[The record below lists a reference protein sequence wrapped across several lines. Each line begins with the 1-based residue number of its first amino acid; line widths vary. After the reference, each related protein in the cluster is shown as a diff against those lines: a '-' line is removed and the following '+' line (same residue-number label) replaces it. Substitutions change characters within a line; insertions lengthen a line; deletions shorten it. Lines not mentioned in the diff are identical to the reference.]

1 MADGQVGFKR
11 WIFAAGVAMAA
22 LVLTAAFIWRDDILQ
37 AALDPKVPYQ
47 TYRPPPPPD
56 YSQHK
61 SWALIPDRPAN
72 WTSADPPADIFFI
85 YPTTFDGGRE
95 WNSPIGSSQADRLL
109 NRVMLP
115 NYAGPFYRVGRVFAP
130 KYRQASLY
138 TQLTLRDDARDARR
152 FAYGDIRQAF
162 RFYLEHYN
170 EGRPLVL
177 VGVEQGGLLAER
189 LLRDE
194 IVPDPK
200 LVQRLAG
207 VYLVDVVAPRA
218 DYDPAKGAVVP
229 ACVRRNQARCVVGWV
244 DVWDTDYDGAQQS
257 LDRGLIWQGDQ
268 LVNLDNREALCVNP
282 LLGAMSNEK
291 APARSNLGAANASGL
306 EWGTRPAF
314 LVRQV
319 GAQCIGGVLRV
330 SKPKSPSLKESGGW
344 ADRLKEPAFNLFY
357 ADLEADAQARVASL
371 LNLPDFPKPAPP
383 IEKSI
388 EVTPSPIHRID

>member
-1 MADGQVGFKR
+1 MAEGQVGFKR
-11 WIFAAGVAMAA
+11 WLLAGGVAMAA
-22 LVLTAAFIWRDDILQ
+22 IVLTAAFVWRDDILQ

-56 YSQHK
+56 YGQRK
-61 SWALIPDRPAN
+61 SWALIPDRPAI
-72 WTSADPPADIFFI
+72 WTANDLPADVFFI
-85 YPTTFDGGRE
+85 HPTTFDGGRD
-95 WNSPIGSSQADRLL
+95 WNAPIGASQADRLL

-115 NYAGPFYRVGRVFAP
+115 NYAGPFFRVGRLFAP

-138 TQLTLRDDARDARR
+138 SQLTLRDDARDARR
-152 FAYGDIRQAF
+152 FAYGDVREAF
-162 RFYLEHYN
+162 RYYLEHYN
-170 EGRPLVL
+170 RGRPLVL
-177 VGVEQGGLLAER
+177 VGVEQGGLMAQR

-194 IVPDPK
+194 IAPDRK
-200 LVQRLAG
+200 LVNRLAG
-207 VYLVDVVAPRA
+207 VYLVDVAAPRT
-218 DYDPAKGAVVP
+218 DYDGPKAGP
-229 ACVRRNQARCVVGWV
+229 IPSCSRRNQARCVVGWI
-244 DVWDTDYDGAQQS
+244 DVWDNDHDAAQQA
-257 LDRGLIWQGDQ
+257 LDRALVWKGDQ
-268 LVNLDNREALCVNP
+268 LVNLDGRDALCVNP
-282 LLGAMSNEK
+282 LVGKETDEK
-291 APARSNLGAANASGL
+291 VPTRANLGAANVSGL

-319 GAQCIGGVLRV
+319 STQCVGGVLRV

-388 EVTPSPIHRID
+388 EVGMAPVHRID